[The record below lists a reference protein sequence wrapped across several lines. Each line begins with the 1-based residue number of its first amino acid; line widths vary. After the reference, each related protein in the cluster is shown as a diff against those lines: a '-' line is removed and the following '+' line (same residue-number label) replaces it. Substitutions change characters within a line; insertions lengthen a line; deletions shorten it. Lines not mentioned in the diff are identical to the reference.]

1 MLIQVQAE
9 IRAKKRAQASS
20 LADESLS
27 TDAEAHEEAQFLTVM
42 ENKRLKRAEDTLWW
56 TLIIQPGYLLI
67 PFELIWR
74 IQDCEG

>member
-1 MLIQVQAE
+1 MSIQVQAE

-27 TDAEAHEEAQFLTVM
+27 TDAEAHEEAQFLT
-42 ENKRLKRAEDTLWW
+42 ENKRFKGAQDTLWW
-56 TLIIQPGYLLI
+56 TLIIQPGYIWI

-74 IQDCEG
+74 IQDC